1 MVRSPVFKLLVWL
14 AIVLVG
20 GALLA
25 PVLFAGGQ
33 WLLGVLPRGETGFT
47 EWLAAEIGRADF
59 ARYFNRAVLVVAL
72 LTIWPLI
79 RWARFDRSIFP
90 PWRPAGR
97 GLGEMGVGFALA
109 AGLLLA
115 LGAWYAARGV
125 YLVRKDAP
133 WLAVGAA
140 LFPALSVAVVEEFF
154 FRGGLLGLLLRSLRE
169 RWAVAWGVFLFAV
182 VHFMKPPEG
191 VAIPDAEVAWH
202 SGFRVIGQIFG
213 HFGHLDFLLAEFATL
228 CAVGWVLVL
237 ARLRTGRLWAG
248 IGLHAGWVFGLKYFS
263 SLTRGSKELRAGE
276 WLPWIGTNLKIGLVP
291 LVVVLLTGWLVLWLA
306 RRWSP
311 GPLAEDS
318 KKEGTGQA
326 PQNQPLTPS

>member
-1 MVRSPVFKLLVWL
+1 MRSPVVKLLLWL

-25 PVLFAGGQ
+25 PVLFAGGKGM
-33 WLLGVLPRGETGFT
+33 LGALPPGGAGGFT
-47 EWLAAEIGRADF
+47 AWLSDEIRKADF

-79 RWARFDRSIFP
+79 RWARFDREIFP
-90 PWRPAGR
+90 PWRPAGT
-97 GLGEMGVGFALA
+97 GLRELGIGFVLA

-115 LGAWYAARGV
+115 LGWGCAAQGV

-133 WLAVGAA
+133 WLALGAA

-154 FRGGLLGLLLRSLRE
+154 FRGGLLGLLLRSLSE
-169 RWAVAWGVFLFAV
+169 RWAVVWGVFLFAI

-191 VAIPDAEVAWH
+191 VTIPDAEVAWH

-213 HFGHLDFLLAEFATL
+213 HFGHMDFLLAEFATL
-228 CAVGWVLVL
+228 CAVGWVLVM

-291 LVVVLLTGWLVLWLA
+291 LVVVLLTGWIVLRLA
-306 RRWSP
+306 KGWNR
-311 GPLAEDS
+311 AE
-318 KKEGTGQA
+318 
-326 PQNQPLTPS
+326 